1 MNASQKKSFKTKIQ
15 QEGKFTFVAIPFSP
29 REVWGAHPRY
39 YVTGTINGYSVRGTL
54 GVLGQDYFLRLSA
67 AWLRESN
74 LAVEANVKVE
84 LALED
89 RP

>member
-1 MNASQKKSFKTKIQ
+1 MTTVHNKSFKAKIQ

-39 YVTGTINGYSVRGTL
+39 YVTGSINNYPVRGCL
-54 GVLGQDYFLRLSA
+54 GILGQDYFLRLSA
-67 AWLRESN
+67 TWLRESS

-89 RP
+89 RQ